1 MNRSRP
7 HRVTSLAAAGLL
19 AAAPLFTACITETEG
34 GTRASQGV
42 FTQGVTVNDDVESTW
57 RRVRSIVGSM
67 TSEPLASNGP
77 PRSIRTEIRGATT
90 TVLVE
95 RRDAYSTAVHVVS
108 EDDGVEDA
116 ILYELMR

>member
-1 MNRSRP
+1 MNRP
-7 HRVTSLAAAGLL
+7 KLPCAWLL
-19 AAAPLFTACITETEG
+19 AITPLFAACITETEG
-34 GTRASQGV
+34 NTRASQGV

-57 RRVRSIVGSM
+57 QKVRGIVESM
-67 TSEPLASNGP
+67 TSNPLDSNGP

-95 RRDAYSTAVHVVS
+95 KRDANSTAVHVVS